1 MFICYSPL
9 SRKSNGNNWF
19 LPIGWSANS
28 EKLLNRF
35 AFINSFDGVAERAN
49 AQLVQLVNKFVDKIK
64 KRICIAFWVCIRSF
78 FYILHFLYIG
88 SVLERM
94 TSIHFILCNKTDF
107 FYFQHSL
114 CSNSNFWL
122 DCNCT
127 ASFLSQLCIF
137 SSNEM
142 ERAREK
148 EKESNIKLQGWHVS
162 SKNEKSFDMLLICI
176 HWHTHTQNVYI
187 TNAVHP
193 FGFQHKSVS
202 VEVFAFF
209 ILAFKNGL

>member
-1 MFICYSPL
+1 MHSGYAYDLFSIY
-9 SRKSNGNNWF
+9 
-19 LPIGWSANS
+19 
-28 EKLLNRF
+28 
-35 AFINSFDGVAERAN
+35 
-49 AQLVQLVNKFVDKIK
+49 
-64 KRICIAFWVCIRSF
+64 CI
-78 FYILHFLYIG
+78 FYILDRCWNEWPRYILYYVIKQ
-88 SVLERM
+88 
-94 TSIHFILCNKTDF
+94 IF

-127 ASFLSQLCIF
+127 ASFLSQLCTF

-142 ERAREK
+142 EREREK